1 MHIIFLLKKIVYRW
15 TPFKKEKRW
24 AQEPKTNEEKKLY
37 EKKIERT
44 EEVIEEKKKVLLV
57 EEKIEEVHVW

>member
-1 MHIIFLLKKIVYRW
+1 MK
-15 TPFKKEKRW
+15 
-24 AQEPKTNEEKKLY
+24 
-37 EKKIERT
+37 KKIERT